1 MLLRLLRWFDDR
13 VGGARFGR
21 QALDR
26 IFPDHWS
33 FMLGEVALYCFISLV
48 VTGSYPTFFSH
59 PSLPDATYDATY
71 PPPPWPQTRPS

>member
-48 VTGSYPTFFSH
+48 ITGTYLTFFFE
-59 PSLPDATYDATY
+59 PSVREVTYDG
-71 PPPPWPQTRPS
+71 S